1 MKLAL
6 HIGTARTGT
15 TTLQTWFAANR
26 AGLAEQGICYPT
38 SPGDKNHRRLMVYA
52 LDTAASEPVLTSA
65 GIRSEADHEAF
76 RSKTRDD
83 LGREVAHSRDLGQ
96 TNWLMSSELLHSR
109 IAKPSMITRLNA
121 LLKPHFDEITVY
133 LHLRPQVDLLI
144 SNASQT
150 VRGGKPV
157 NRADLTRQGVSAIS
171 NFYNYNNFI
180 AQWEKVFGAQSLR
193 LVPYRRIP
201 DITGFMID
209 ELLIDSSRLTP
220 VVSVNPSLDWQ
231 ALALSNVVHAGFAK
245 LGLGKP
251 PGLYLD
257 EMKGAERLQLGR
269 ALAQELQARFDECNT
284 KLAAR
289 RSDITFDELTPDWT
303 QHDEMGNLDII
314 EAPCFFAP
322 QVALVM
328 RRLAQ
333 DHLMERWRRHIAE
346 GRLAAVTGDLAALD
360 AAKRAAKDIAAE
372 LEALGRSVAGELE
385 VASSDAGTART

>member
-26 AGLAEQGICYPT
+26 AGLAEQGICYPV

-52 LDTAASEPVLTSA
+52 LDTVLSEPVLTGA
-65 GIRSEADHEAF
+65 GIRSESDHETF
-76 RSKTRDD
+76 RSKMRED
-83 LGREVAHSRDLGQ
+83 LAREMTFSRETGQ
-96 TNWLMSSELLHSR
+96 KIWLMSSELLHSR
-109 IAKPSMITRLNA
+109 IAKPSMITRLHA
-121 LLKPHFDEITVY
+121 LLKPHFDQITVY

-150 VRGGKPV
+150 VRNGKPV
-157 NRADLTRQGVSAIS
+157 NRADLTRHGVSAIS
-171 NFYNYNNFI
+171 NFYNYNNFTTN
-180 AQWEKVFGAQSLR
+180 WEAVFGAQNIR

-201 DITGFMID
+201 DITRFMID
-209 ELLIDSSRLTP
+209 ELLIDNRHLSP

-231 ALALSNVVHAGFAK
+231 AMALSNMVHSGFAK

-257 EMKGAERLQLGR
+257 EMKGSDRLQLGR
-269 ALAQELQARFDECNT
+269 ALAQELQARFDDSNT
-284 KLAAR
+284 KLTTR
-289 RSDITFDELTPDWT
+289 RSDITFDELTPDWS
-303 QHDEMGNLDII
+303 QHDELGNLEIV
-314 EAPCFFAP
+314 EAPILYAP

-333 DHLMERWRRHIAE
+333 EHAMERWRRHIAE
-346 GRLAAVTGDLAALD
+346 GRLAAMTGDLDALD
-360 AAKRAAKDIAAE
+360 AAKRAAKDVAAE
-372 LEALGRSVAGELE
+372 LESLGRAIAGETE
-385 VASSDAGTART
+385 TASTDAGAGRI